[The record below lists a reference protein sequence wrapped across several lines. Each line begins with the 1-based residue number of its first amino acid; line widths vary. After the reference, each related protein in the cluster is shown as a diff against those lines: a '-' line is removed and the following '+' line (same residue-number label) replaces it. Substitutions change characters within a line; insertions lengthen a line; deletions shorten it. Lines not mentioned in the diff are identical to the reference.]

1 MKIENLDLQSQ
12 IDQLELDIDSQGQ
25 QLAERVGKNTG
36 DIEECN
42 TKINNLTSNMKY
54 FAALSLYSSESNV
67 SSYKLSN
74 SLVNDL
80 SMYHFF
86 VVGWVVYNGS
96 SKTTRRGATV
106 VQAIDNDTFFIHAEW
121 LASTSEIWEAGAQF
135 HISFSNKIVY
145 RDLEFNGTG
154 SGTPTLRVTL
164 TNVWGFCDA
173 DLIAS

>member
-12 IDQLELDIDSQGQ
+12 IDSLNSDLDSQVTSLSTRING
-25 QLAERVGKNTG
+25 NTSG
-36 DIEECN
+36 ISACN
-42 TKINNLTSNMKY
+42 TKINNLTNDMKY
-54 FAALSLYSSESNV
+54 FAALSLYSSESNA
-67 SSYKLSN
+67 SSYQLNN

-173 DLIAS
+173 DLITS

>member
-12 IDQLELDIDSQGQ
+12 IDSLNSDLDTQASSLSARING
-25 QLAERVGKNTG
+25 NTSS
-36 DIEECN
+36 ISECN
-42 TKINNLTSNMKY
+42 TKINNLTNDMKY
-54 FAALSLYSSESNV
+54 FAALSLYSSESNA
-67 SSYKLSN
+67 SSYQLNN

-173 DLIAS
+173 DLITS

>member
-12 IDQLELDIDSQGQ
+12 IDSLNSDLDSQVTSLSTRING
-25 QLAERVGKNTG
+25 NTSG
-36 DIEECN
+36 ISACN
-42 TKINNLTSNMKY
+42 TEINNLTNDMKY
-54 FAALSLYSSESNV
+54 FAALSLYSSESNA
-67 SSYKLSN
+67 SSYQLNN

-173 DLIAS
+173 DLITS